1 MKIRMAIQ
9 AKSYQ
14 IPTIRLF
21 SQYGTATG
29 GIEHAAGL
37 VTPLGTNPRG
47 GDLRFGSRGRAG
59 GGGGGKV
66 RIWAFAE
73 FGANGQFLTEIASRT
88 TASCTLAYLSP
99 LISVKFCFGKVP
111 LVYLGWYHP
120 PFRLRTDHSRRIPQV
135 TFWPISPPAQPR
147 RPIRH
152 PLAPVVGH
160 RRF

>member
-1 MKIRMAIQ
+1 MQ
-9 AKSYQ
+9 AKSYH

-37 VTPLGTNPRG
+37 VTPLETNPRG
-47 GDLRFGSRGRAG
+47 GDLRFGSRGQAG

-73 FGANGQFLTEIASRT
+73 FGANGQFLTEIAVGT

-99 LISVKFCFGKVP
+99 LISVKFCFGKGP
-111 LVYLGWYHP
+111 LVYLGWCLML
-120 PFRLRTDHSRRIPQV
+120 FWLRTDQYSKFNSLAHFVEVTTREVHSA
-135 TFWPISPPAQPR
+135 TCISHMLR
-147 RPIRH
+147 CI
-152 PLAPVVGH
+152 
-160 RRF
+160 